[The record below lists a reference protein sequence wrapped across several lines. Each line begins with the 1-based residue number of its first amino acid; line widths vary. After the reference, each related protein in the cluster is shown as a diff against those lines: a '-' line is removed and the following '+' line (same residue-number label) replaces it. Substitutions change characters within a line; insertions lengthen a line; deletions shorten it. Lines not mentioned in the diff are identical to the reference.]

1 MNAPAPKEFIMIDHR
16 VSEEIVDYLAAL
28 KASNTEEAKKLR
40 FHNLL
45 TRLFSDSAASRALV
59 DQMAAGGEKTI
70 FNIPRKGAPKTGYAD
85 IAYSNVIIEWEKDL
99 AKTGRHAEDQLAEY
113 LAGKWH
119 SGERYDFVLIA
130 TDGRIWRSY
139 APDLEVL
146 LAQVAPSRVALRKV
160 EDFEVKRDNEQQF
173 FYFLDRL
180 LFRSTQRKATLGEIQ
195 LDFGDTSR
203 AFINTVQAMRSVMP
217 GPGVASPV
225 HVAFEQW
232 QRFLEL
238 AYGRFDD
245 RKAVYLIHTYLSVFS
260 KLLAYVVLR
269 PAARPDDDEL
279 RRILTGEAFNALNV
293 ANFVEGDFFYWVSDP
308 AIFARLAPALRELYN
323 QITEY
328 DFTDVEEDILK
339 GVYQELIDIDTRH
352 ALGEYYT
359 PDWLCERVVDSLQL
373 ERSSRVLDPACGSGS
388 FLRALVARLRTDWPD
403 MPVQQIANQITGIDV
418 HPLSVQIAKTTL
430 LLALGEGV
438 ARAKSPVTLN
448 VYLANTLF
456 LSQDEGKKTLYTSGH
471 HFLVRVDDQRL
482 PLDMTP
488 FIGQPD
494 RFVKAIELAQHFVD
508 ANVETEQPF
517 AVFEKALRARVPTV
531 DIDASLVAELHAIY
545 KAMREAKQKG
555 RDTIWQFVLQNLYQ
569 PVFMYR
575 VFDAIVANPPW
586 LTYSDISSGDY
597 QQLVRDIARVYNLM
611 PSAKANNP
619 HIDLAAVFLSHCGKY
634 LAKDG
639 AQMAFVLPRAFLTAD
654 QHANVRSGQA
664 SGFKL
669 AEVWDLDGV
678 SPLFNVPSCVLLATA
693 SDRESDDAKRARALP
708 KTGIVGTVFDGR
720 LPRPHLHWRDAQQ
733 FLHERTTRW
742 YFQELGNEKSRKKRS
757 ALVQQRIQGQSGGN
771 AYADRFKQGATIVP
785 RAFYFVEPQALTVD
799 VTTDVTGR
807 TVNIRT
813 HPLALE
819 GAKKPWDGISLT
831 GAVQGHYLYRTAI
844 ARNVIP
850 FALVNPPLIALPLV
864 TEELAY
870 DKDAELAGKRQWRML
885 DSAALTARG
894 DLEAAKWFG
903 QCERLWAER
912 LSDSAKKQKMS
923 SIGRV
928 DFQRGLSDQPT
939 DGRWAVMFNRS
950 AKDGNACIV
959 RTDWFAQHFLVDFA
973 MYVCFVESEDEA
985 RFIKCYLNSGYI
997 NKAIKAFQTTGHF
1010 GERDVTKKILEFPWP
1025 RYSRNVPLH
1034 RTLAALG
1041 KQMASSV
1048 QSILGSQQD
1057 LELDPRALGRLRSR
1071 IRTELDA
1078 QFKAMDALVE
1088 AISTGRDLQA
1098 QGETWTR
1105 VLQGGAPGLATQPAE
1120 SVSAF
1125 LRDERAH
1132 WNEPAMLASGAA
1144 AGSGT

>member
-1 MNAPAPKEFIMIDHR
+1 
-16 VSEEIVDYLAAL
+16 
-28 KASNTEEAKKLR
+28 
-40 FHNLL
+40 
-45 TRLFSDSAASRALV
+45 
-59 DQMAAGGEKTI
+59 
-70 FNIPRKGAPKTGYAD
+70 
-85 IAYSNVIIEWEKDL
+85 
-99 AKTGRHAEDQLAEY
+99 
-113 LAGKWH
+113 
-119 SGERYDFVLIA
+119 
-130 TDGRIWRSY
+130 
-139 APDLEVL
+139 
-146 LAQVAPSRVALRKV
+146 
-160 EDFEVKRDNEQQF
+160 
-173 FYFLDRL
+173 
-180 LFRSTQRKATLGEIQ
+180 
-195 LDFGDTSR
+195 
-203 AFINTVQAMRSVMP
+203 
-217 GPGVASPV
+217 
-225 HVAFEQW
+225 
-232 QRFLEL
+232 
-238 AYGRFDD
+238 
-245 RKAVYLIHTYLSVFS
+245 
-260 KLLAYVVLR
+260 
-269 PAARPDDDEL
+269 
-279 RRILTGEAFNALNV
+279 
-293 ANFVEGDFFYWVSDP
+293 VSDP
-308 AIFARLAPALRELYN
+308 AIFARLAPSLRELYN

-359 PDWLCERVVDSLQL
+359 PDWVCERVVDSLQL

-438 ARAKSPVTLN
+438 ARAKAPVTLN

-494 RFVKAIELAQHFVD
+494 RFVKAIELAQYFVD
-508 ANVETEQPF
+508 NSLEIEQPF
-517 AVFEKALRARVPTV
+517 EVFDTALRARVPTV
-531 DIDASLVAELHAIY
+531 DMDKNLVAELHAIY
-545 KAMREAKQKG
+545 RAMREAKQKG

-639 AQMAFVLPRAFLTAD
+639 AQLAFVLPRAFLTAD
-654 QHANVRSGQA
+654 QHANVRSGEA

-669 AEVWDLDGV
+669 SEVWDLDGV
-678 SPLFNVPSCVLLATA
+678 SPLFNVPACVLLACA
-693 SDRESDDAKRARALP
+693 SQSENDDAKRARALP

-720 LPRPHLHWRDAQQ
+720 LPKPHLHWRDAQQ
-733 FLHERTTRW
+733 FLKEQTTRW

-771 AYADRFKQGATIVP
+771 AYAERFKQGATIVP
-785 RAFYFVEPQALTVD
+785 RAFYFVEPQGMTVD
-799 VTTDVTGR
+799 ATTDVSGR

-831 GAVQGHYLYRTAI
+831 GSMQGQYLFRTAM

-850 FALVNPPLIALPLV
+850 FALINPALVALPLV
-864 TEELAY
+864 KEEQA
-870 DKDAELAGKRQWRML
+870 
-885 DSAALTARG
+885 
-894 DLEAAKWFG
+894 
-903 QCERLWAER
+903 
-912 LSDSAKKQKMS
+912 
-923 SIGRV
+923 
-928 DFQRGLSDQPT
+928 T
-939 DGRWAVMFNRS
+939 DGS
-950 AKDGNACIV
+950 
-959 RTDWFAQHFLVDFA
+959 AQHFLVDFA
-973 MYVCFVESEDEA
+973 MYVCFVDSEEEA
-985 RFIKCYLNSGYI
+985 RFVECYLNSGYI
-997 NKAIKAFQTTGHF
+997 NKAIKAFQTKCHF
-1010 GERDVTKKILEFPWP
+1010 GARDVTKKILEFPCP
-1025 RYSRNVPLH
+1025 NFSRNVASH

-1041 KQMASSV
+1041 KQVAQAV

-1057 LELDPRALGRLRSR
+1057 LELDPRSLGRLRTR
-1071 IRTELDA
+1071 IRSELA
-1078 QFKAMDALVE
+1078 PQFKEMDALVE
-1088 AISTGRDLQA
+1088 AISTGRDAQA
-1098 QGETWTR
+1098 RGQTWER
-1105 VLQGGAPGLATQPAE
+1105 VLHGAPPDLIAQPST

-1125 LRDERAH
+1125 LRNERTH
-1132 WNEPAMLASGAA
+1132 WSEREMLASGSRTGRGA
-1144 AGSGT
+1144 

>member
-1 MNAPAPKEFIMIDHR
+1 MWP
-16 VSEEIVDYLAAL
+16 
-28 KASNTEEAKKLR
+28 
-40 FHNLL
+40 
-45 TRLFSDSAASRALV
+45 
-59 DQMAAGGEKTI
+59 
-70 FNIPRKGAPKTGYAD
+70 
-85 IAYSNVIIEWEKDL
+85 
-99 AKTGRHAEDQLAEY
+99 
-113 LAGKWH
+113 
-119 SGERYDFVLIA
+119 
-130 TDGRIWRSY
+130 
-139 APDLEVL
+139 
-146 LAQVAPSRVALRKV
+146 
-160 EDFEVKRDNEQQF
+160 
-173 FYFLDRL
+173 
-180 LFRSTQRKATLGEIQ
+180 
-195 LDFGDTSR
+195 
-203 AFINTVQAMRSVMP
+203 
-217 GPGVASPV
+217 
-225 HVAFEQW
+225 FEQW

-418 HPLSVQIAKTTL
+418 HT
-430 LLALGEGV
+430 ALGADRQDHAA
-438 ARAKSPVTLN
+438 ARAGRGRGPRQVAGHAQC
-448 VYLANTLF
+448 VPGQYAVPF
-456 LSQDEGKKTLYTSGH
+456 AGRRQEDALYTSGH

-693 SDRESDDAKRARALP
+693 SHRGKRRRQTRPCAAQDRYRRHR
-708 KTGIVGTVFDGR
+708 VR
-720 LPRPHLHWRDAQQ
+720 RPAAAAP
-733 FLHERTTRW
+733 
-742 YFQELGNEKSRKKRS
+742 S
-757 ALVQQRIQGQSGGN
+757 ALARR
-771 AYADRFKQGATIVP
+771 AAVP
-785 RAFYFVEPQALTVD
+785 A
-799 VTTDVTGR
+799 
-807 TVNIRT
+807 
-813 HPLALE
+813 
-819 GAKKPWDGISLT
+819 
-831 GAVQGHYLYRTAI
+831 
-844 ARNVIP
+844 
-850 FALVNPPLIALPLV
+850 
-864 TEELAY
+864 
-870 DKDAELAGKRQWRML
+870 
-885 DSAALTARG
+885 
-894 DLEAAKWFG
+894 
-903 QCERLWAER
+903 
-912 LSDSAKKQKMS
+912 
-923 SIGRV
+923 
-928 DFQRGLSDQPT
+928 
-939 DGRWAVMFNRS
+939 
-950 AKDGNACIV
+950 
-959 RTDWFAQHFLVDFA
+959 
-973 MYVCFVESEDEA
+973 
-985 RFIKCYLNSGYI
+985 
-997 NKAIKAFQTTGHF
+997 
-1010 GERDVTKKILEFPWP
+1010 
-1025 RYSRNVPLH
+1025 
-1034 RTLAALG
+1034 
-1041 KQMASSV
+1041 
-1048 QSILGSQQD
+1048 
-1057 LELDPRALGRLRSR
+1057 
-1071 IRTELDA
+1071 
-1078 QFKAMDALVE
+1078 
-1088 AISTGRDLQA
+1088 
-1098 QGETWTR
+1098 
-1105 VLQGGAPGLATQPAE
+1105 
-1120 SVSAF
+1120 
-1125 LRDERAH
+1125 
-1132 WNEPAMLASGAA
+1132 
-1144 AGSGT
+1144 